1 MKKIVLILTAALFA
15 ITGASAQSAGT
26 KGFKA
31 RAIIINGDTLPEF
44 TLPIVRVY
52 GQKIFKNKNQRRKYD
67 KLVRDVKKAYP
78 LAKLAGVHMREWD
91 IVLARIQD
99 ETTRKEYM
107 KKAEDDI
114 KAQFTAVIKNLTYS
128 QGKILIKL
136 IDRETGQT
144 SFMIIKEMRGTL
156 QAFFWQTLAQVF
168 GNNLKTEYDG
178 LGEDKTIEEI
188 VQKIENGDI

>member
-1 MKKIVLILTAALFA
+1 MSGTIAQTTA
-15 ITGASAQSAGT
+15 TGGIKT
-26 KGFKA
+26 
-31 RAIIINGDTLPEF
+31 RAIIINGDTIPEF
-44 TLPIVRVY
+44 TLPIVRCY
-52 GQKIFKNKNQRRKYD
+52 GEKIFKNKHQRNKYN
-67 KLVRDVKKAYP
+67 KLVRDVKKTYP
-78 LAKLAGVHMREWD
+78 LAKLAGIKMREWD

-99 ETTRKEYM
+99 ESTRKVYL

-114 KAQFTAVIKNLTYS
+114 KAQFTDVVKKLTYS

-136 IDRETGQT
+136 IDRETGMT
-144 SFMIIKEMRGTL
+144 SYQIIQQLRGSL

-168 GNNLKTEYDG
+168 GNNLKSEYDG